1 MPPFPRFPGA
11 EHALSP
17 LDLSVIAVYFVLTLG
32 IGMYVSRNQRTA
44 GDYFLGA
51 RDLPAW
57 AIMLAIVAAETSAL
71 TVISVPGVGAR
82 GNLTFLQLP
91 LGYLIGRLA
100 VAAWL
105 LPGYFTGE
113 QDTAYAR
120 LEHRFGVGTRRLVSV
135 IFLMTR
141 LLGDGVRI
149 YASAIPLAVLTGWS
163 IPLSILAM
171 SVVTLFYTWHG
182 GLKAVVWVDVV
193 QLTVYV
199 AGGVAALWI
208 ATGLAGGLPTVLSMA
223 GKAGKL
229 VLIDPTMNLTST
241 YTLLGGIVG
250 GGMLSAASHGTDQL
264 IVQRLLASRSLR
276 DARTALIGSG
286 VMVILQFGLF
296 LMIGIAIWSAGLAPD
311 TLPADQIFSR
321 FVIAHLPTG
330 LAGLVVAAI
339 LAAAMSTHSSAIN
352 ALASSVTHDLYAGWT
367 GRTDP
372 EHLLRVGRTWT
383 IIWGVLTTVMAIL
396 FNAVAG
402 GGQRPVVDFALAIAS
417 ITYGGMLGAFLLAG
431 RRFRVDGIAVAI
443 GIATAVTV
451 MLVVFTSR
459 WLALSPGLEWLA
471 PLSRLA
477 WPWYVPLGTA
487 ITVLMGL
494 AVGAARRT
502 GSAA

>member
-1 MPPFPRFPGA
+1 M
-11 EHALSP
+11 
-17 LDLSVIAVYFVLTLG
+17 LTLG
-32 IGMYVSRNQRTA
+32 VGMYVSRGQRTA

-91 LGYLIGRLA
+91 LGYLIGRVA
-100 VAAWL
+100 VALWL
-105 LPGYFTGE
+105 LPGYFTGK

-120 LEHRFGVGTRRLVSV
+120 LEHRFGVNTRRLVSV
-135 IFLMTR
+135 IFLLTR

-163 IPLSILAM
+163 IPLSIIAM

-182 GLKAVVWVDVV
+182 GLKAVVWVDVI
-193 QLTVYV
+193 QLLVYV

-208 ATGLAGGLPTVLSMA
+208 AVGLAGGLPAVMAMA
-223 GKAGKL
+223 GEAGKL
-229 VLIDPTMNLTST
+229 TLIDPSFNFTSS

-250 GGMLSAASHGTDQL
+250 GAMLSAASHGTDQL

-276 DARTALIGSG
+276 NARTALVGSG
-286 VMVILQFGLF
+286 FVVILQFGLF
-296 LMIGIAIWSAGLAPD
+296 LLIGIAIWSAGLAPD

-321 FVIAHLPTG
+321 FVITQLPHG

-339 LAAAMSTHSSAIN
+339 LAAAMSTQSSAIS
-352 ALASSVTHDLYAGWT
+352 ALASSVTYDLYAGWT

-372 EHLLRVGRTWT
+372 VHLLRVGRTWT
-383 IIWGVLTTVMAIL
+383 IVWGVVTTVMAVL

-431 RRFRVDGIAVAI
+431 RRFRVDGVAVAI
-443 GIATAVTV
+443 GLGTAVAT

-459 WLALSPGLEWLA
+459 WLMLSPGLEGLA

-477 WPWYVPLGTA
+477 WPWYVPLGTT
-487 ITVLMGL
+487 ITILTGVT
-494 AVGAARRT
+494 VGAVRRT
-502 GSAA
+502 GRTA

>member
-1 MPPFPRFPGA
+1 MG
-11 EHALSP
+11 P
-17 LDLSVIAVYFVLTLG
+17 LDLAVIAVYFASTVG
-32 IGMYVSRNQRTA
+32 IGIYVSRNQRTA

-71 TVISVPGVGAR
+71 TVISVPAVAAR
-82 GNLTFLQLP
+82 GDLTFLQLP
-91 LGYLIGRLA
+91 MGYLVGRIA

-105 LPGYFTGE
+105 LPGYFTGQ

-120 LEHRFGVGTRRLVSV
+120 LEHRFGVGTRRLTSV
-135 IFLMTR
+135 IFLATR

-149 YASAIPLAVLTGWS
+149 YASAIPLTVLTGWS
-163 IPLSILAM
+163 IPVSIIAM

-193 QLTVYV
+193 QLVVYV
-199 AGGVAALWI
+199 AGGFAALWI
-208 ATGLAGGLPTVLSMA
+208 AMDLAGGPGTVLAMA
-223 GKAGKL
+223 SDAGKL
-229 VLIDPTMNLTST
+229 RFIDPTFDFTHT
-241 YTLLGGIVG
+241 YTLLGGLVG

-264 IVQRLLASRSLR
+264 IVQRLLASRSLK
-276 DARTALIGSG
+276 AAKKALIGSG
-286 VMVILQFGLF
+286 IMVLFQFTLF
-296 LMIGIAIWSAGLAPD
+296 LLIGTSIWAAGLAPD
-311 TLPADQIFSR
+311 SIPADQLFSR

-372 EHLLRVGRTWT
+372 EHLLKVGRLWT
-383 IIWGVLTTVMAIL
+383 IVWGILTTVMAVL
-396 FNAVAG
+396 FNMVAG

-417 ITYGGMLGAFLLAG
+417 ITYGGLLGAFILSS
-431 RRFRVDGIAVAI
+431 RRFKVDGPAVAMAI
-443 GIATAVTV
+443 GSAVAV
-451 MLVVFTSR
+451 MLVVFCAR
-459 WLALSPGLEWLA
+459 WLALRPGLEWLLPA
-471 PLSRLA
+471 SRLA

-487 ITVLMGL
+487 ITVSVGL
-494 AVGAARRT
+494 LAGRLRSAVRPG
-502 GSAA
+502 